1 MTYQPVEDYP
11 EPARHS
17 IKGWHIAAA
26 AAAVCLV
33 GGSFLTT
40 EVCKP
45 APTVSSTAP
54 SKGILDQINDALPT
68 ALPSFDIPY
77 DPLPGMT
84 TTPRSTAPR
93 TTTTTTAV
101 AKYDLDFAP
110 GAFPV
115 EASKAWTSCHVETG
129 RQLNLSAA
137 DARCLINT
145 GAFTAN
151 GTPPPGSVKPG
162 VQTNGKGQV
171 CTAQKPIWYWLSF
184 PLGLLAIFL
193 AWTSFSASRRDD
205 GAHFGNGGFAG
216 TPDLPPPPPPPSF
229 GGAPAGVQQP
239 TTPTAPPPRSAQPN
253 TSHYDDFGDE
263 DF

>member
-1 MTYQPVEDYP
+1 MTYQPVQDYP
-11 EPARHS
+11 ERHGV
-17 IKGWHIAAA
+17 KGWHIAAA
-26 AAAVCLV
+26 AAAVCLI

-68 ALPSFDIPY
+68 AFPTVPEAP
-77 DPLPGMT
+77 PLPWDEPT
-84 TTPRSTAPR
+84 TTAPR
-93 TTTTTTAV
+93 TTTTTTTTTV
-101 AKYDLDFAP
+101 AKYDVGFAP
-110 GAFPV
+110 SYSFAEPDAHKKCGV
-115 EASKAWTSCHVETG
+115 DTG
-129 RQLNLSAA
+129 RMQNLSATQ
-137 DARCLINT
+137 ARCLINS
-145 GAFTAN
+145 GQYVAK
-151 GTPPPGSVKPG
+151 GESPPGAVQPG

-171 CTAQKPIWYWLSF
+171 CTAQKPVWYWLGF

-205 GAHFGNGGFAG
+205 AAHFDNGGFAG

-239 TTPTAPPPRSAQPN
+239 ATPTAPRSAP
-253 TSHYDDFGDE
+253 THHYDDFGDE
-263 DF
+263 DY

>member
-1 MTYQPVEDYP
+1 MTVQDYP
-11 EPARHS
+11 EPVRHGV
-17 IKGWHIAAA
+17 KGWHIAAVG
-26 AAAVCLV
+26 AAVCLI

-54 SKGILDQINDALPT
+54 SKSVLDQIGDALPT
-68 ALPSFDIPY
+68 ALPTVPEA
-77 DPLPGMT
+77 PPMPWEEPT
-84 TTPRSTAPR
+84 TTAPR
-93 TTTTTTAV
+93 TTTTTTTTTVA

-115 EASKAWTSCHVETG
+115 EAVKAWTSCHVDTG

-151 GTPPPGSVKPG
+151 GTPPPGSYKPG
-162 VQTNGKGQV
+162 VKANAAGEV
-171 CTAQKPIWYWLSF
+171 CTAQKPIWYWLGF
-184 PLGLLAIFL
+184 PLALLALFL
-193 AWTSFSASRRDD
+193 AWTSFSASRRDE
-205 GAHFGNGGFAG
+205 GAHFDNGGFAG

-229 GGAPAGVQQP
+229 GGAPTGVQQQA
-239 TTPTAPPPRSAQPN
+239 TPTAPPPRGAP
-253 TSHYDDFGDE
+253 THHYDDFDSE
-263 DF
+263 DY